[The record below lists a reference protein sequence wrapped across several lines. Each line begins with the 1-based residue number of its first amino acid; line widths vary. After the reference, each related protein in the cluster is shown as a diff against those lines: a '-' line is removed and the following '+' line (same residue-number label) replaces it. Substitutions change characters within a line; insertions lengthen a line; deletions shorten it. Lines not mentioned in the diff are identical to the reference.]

1 MVASSNIEWLQQRH
15 DWPGL
20 KSIIAMT
27 STREVKDEKQL
38 SGYKQSVETRYFIS
52 SMPADNV
59 EKIATAIRAH
69 WGIEN
74 RLHWSLDMSF
84 DEDRSRAR
92 IGNSAANLSIVR
104 HAALNLLKNDTS
116 MKVGIKIKGLKAG
129 WDPRYLRKI
138 IKGI

>member
-1 MVASSNIEWLQQRH
+1 
-15 DWPGL
+15 
-20 KSIIAMT
+20 
-27 STREVKDEKQL
+27 
-38 SGYKQSVETRYFIS
+38 
-52 SMPADNV
+52 MPADNV

-69 WGIEN
+69 WLIEN
-74 RLHWSLDMSF
+74 GFHWSLDMSF

-116 MKVGIKIKGLKAG
+116 MKVGIKIKRLKAG

>member
-1 MVASSNIEWLQQRH
+1 MTMCHFGLNHIVKKLHKHCTFDGDHGRIERRKMVASSNIEWLQQRH

-59 EKIATAIRAH
+59 EKIATA
-69 WGIEN
+69 
-74 RLHWSLDMSF
+74 
-84 DEDRSRAR
+84 
-92 IGNSAANLSIVR
+92 VR
-104 HAALNLLKNDTS
+104 VREKNDTS
-116 MKVGIKIKGLKAG
+116 MKVGIKIKRLKAG